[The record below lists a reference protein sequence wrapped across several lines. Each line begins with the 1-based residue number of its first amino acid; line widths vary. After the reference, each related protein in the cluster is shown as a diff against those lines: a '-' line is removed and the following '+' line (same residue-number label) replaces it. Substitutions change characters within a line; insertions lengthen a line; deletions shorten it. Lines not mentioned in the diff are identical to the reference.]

1 MLREQEG
8 NFICTDCGY
17 VYSSMLAD
25 DEVPDTC
32 SQCYVYD
39 RDCKDC
45 GAKTC
50 AEKAFF
56 YNDETFCEDC
66 CPEGY
71 GE

>member
-56 YNDETFCEDC
+56 YKDETFCEDC